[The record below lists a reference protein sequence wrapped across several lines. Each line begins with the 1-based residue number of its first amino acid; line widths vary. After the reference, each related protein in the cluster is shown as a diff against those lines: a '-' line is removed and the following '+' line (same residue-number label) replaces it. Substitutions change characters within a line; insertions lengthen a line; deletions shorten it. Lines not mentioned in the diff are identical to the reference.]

1 MFDDG
6 SQQGGGGAAVLVTGR
21 LQFAHEGGGQRFV
34 AQVLE
39 HAAGE
44 GRWRHAPGREHHQ
57 PLDGERHR
65 EHRTDHQR
73 PHGDSGKP
81 DKQPCDLVR
90 TNPQFRREVACRGLS
105 HRDGH
110 DGPITAHFTKMD
122 DDRYCVHFRGKF
134 WKCFPF
140 KYTVVLTVTERTE
153 DSVKLAG
160 SSNLGLLFGTFWYEA
175 TATDTE
181 FVAHYCS
188 KHDRGVFTMC
198 RCCRAGE

>member
-1 MFDDG
+1 MP
-6 SQQGGGGAAVLVTGR
+6 SLRQSLAVLISILLIT
-21 LQFAHEGGGQRFV
+21 AAAP
-34 AQVLE
+34 AQE
-39 HAAGE
+39 PAGE
-44 GRWRHAPGREHHQ
+44 DAAPAPAAASA
-57 PLDGERHR
+57 PLDL
-65 EHRTDHQR
+65 
-73 PHGDSGKP
+73 SG
-81 DKQPCDLVR
+81 CWSG
-90 TNPQFRREVACRGLS
+90 TWLS

-110 DGPITAHFTKMD
+110 DGPITAHFTKRD
-122 DDRYCVHFRGKF
+122 DEHYCVHFRGKF

-153 DSVKLAG
+153 DAVKLAG

-198 RCCRAGE
+198 RCCRAGD